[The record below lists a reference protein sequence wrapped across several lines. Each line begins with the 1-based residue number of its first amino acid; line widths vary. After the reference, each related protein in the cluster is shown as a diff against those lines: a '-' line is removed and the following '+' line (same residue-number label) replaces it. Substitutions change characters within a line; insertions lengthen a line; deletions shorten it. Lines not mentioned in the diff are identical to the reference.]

1 MHDISEAKPGHLSIV
16 PLFLEKFYKSIW
28 KTAEKQGKAKQLKKA
43 IAVSNAL
50 RKVGIDMRKTIF
62 KQVLSAFGGNLEML
76 ICGGAPL
83 DEKLVNGFDNFG
95 ITVINGYGITECSPI
110 VAITRDCWIKLGS
123 VGLPIPTVHIKIENP
138 DENGEGEILVKGDIV
153 MMGYYKNPEM
163 TAETMENGW
172 FKTGDIGSVDEDG
185 FVYVTGRKKNLI
197 LLDNGKNVY
206 PEELEAVIG
215 RIENVDEV
223 IVYDENSLITAE
235 IYTENPDAKEQIK
248 KDIQKFNKSI
258 AGYKQIRKIKFRS
271 VEFEKTTTKKIKR
284 NYKG

>member
-1 MHDISEAKPGHLSIV
+1 M
-16 PLFLEKFYKSIW
+16 
-28 KTAEKQGKAKQLKKA
+28 
-43 IAVSNAL
+43 
-50 RKVGIDMRKTIF
+50 
-62 KQVLSAFGGNLEML
+62 
-76 ICGGAPL
+76 
-83 DEKLVNGFDNFG
+83 
-95 ITVINGYGITECSPI
+95 
-110 VAITRDCWIKLGS
+110 
-123 VGLPIPTVHIKIENP
+123 
-138 DENGEGEILVKGDIV
+138 
-153 MMGYYKNPEM
+153 
-163 TAETMENGW
+163 
-172 FKTGDIGSVDEDG
+172 
-185 FVYVTGRKKNLI
+185 YVTGRKKNLI

-235 IYTENPDAKEQIK
+235 IYTENPDTKEQIK